1 LSAPLPA
8 AAHRVSLDGPAVPAI
23 LPPGPLAGRV
33 SFDEQDALAE
43 RNDTLWDLVVQL
55 RDHVEHLR
63 GERAAQA
70 EEIKRLRVALADAAH
85 ELKVLRANALSPAE
99 AIQSRRIK
107 PPTGP
112 QVH

>member
-1 LSAPLPA
+1 MPS
-8 AAHRVSLDGPAVPAI
+8 S
-23 LPPGPLAGRV
+23 

-107 PPTGP
+107 PPTGRRSTERNRRP
-112 QVH
+112 SGNPRRNFDHGR